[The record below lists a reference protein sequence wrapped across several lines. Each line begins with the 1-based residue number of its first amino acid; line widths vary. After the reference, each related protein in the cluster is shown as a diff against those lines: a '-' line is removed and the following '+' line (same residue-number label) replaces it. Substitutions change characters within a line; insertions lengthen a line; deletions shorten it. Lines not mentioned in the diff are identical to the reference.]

1 MGQSVVLESVPAG
14 WCCECSDKGDMLAWL
29 ASGGVSAAQHLG
41 YGDTVRP
48 FASGRSGYLKHRRTA
63 SSSFI
68 AGSWLMV
75 GTGKVAAGK
84 GGLRHD
90 N

>member
-1 MGQSVVLESVPAG
+1 MGQSVVLEPVPAG
-14 WCCECSDKGDMLAWL
+14 WCCKRSDKGAMLACL
-29 ASGGVSAAQHLG
+29 TSGGVSAAHLVDD
-41 YGDTVRP
+41 DTVRP
-48 FASGRSGYLKHRRTA
+48 FASGCSGYLKHRCTA

-68 AGSWLMV
+68 AGSWLMM
-75 GTGKVAAGK
+75 GTDKIAAGK

>member
-1 MGQSVVLESVPAG
+1 MGLSVVLEPVPAG
-14 WCCECSDKGDMLAWL
+14 WCCKRSDKGAMPACLTA
-29 ASGGVSAAQHLG
+29 GGVSAAHLG
-41 YGDTVRP
+41 DDDTVRP
-48 FASGRSGYLKHRRTA
+48 FASGCSGYLKHRRTA

-68 AGSWLMV
+68 TDSWLMI
-75 GTGKVAAGK
+75 GADKIAAVK